1 MSFLFCLP
9 FANRASVSGDLYIDF
24 DRNHLIFP
32 VACLVCQVTAMFI
45 IFLPE
50 HAYAS
55 HIISRI
61 SYMFC
66 IMVLVHFPW
75 LIVVPLLVFLFWVEP
90 GDEFVN
96 EEPVEYAYEDQAFDN
111 SENLAGKMTIPSKSL
126 LSLLASCSL
135 FCYAYAAIP
144 TTCLSCLLYCWTKP
158 LTHLVL
164 ANRCLA
170 MLPLCSAPLIALLV
184 AGEDWSLFHVGTWIF
199 CWDITISLI

>member
-1 MSFLFCLP
+1 MCYRAVNRRIMSFLFCLP

-32 VACLVCQVTAMFI
+32 VACLVFQVTALFI
-45 IFLPE
+45 IFSPE

-61 SYMFC
+61 SCMFC
-66 IMVLVHFPW
+66 IMLLVHFPW
-75 LIVVPLLVFLFWVEP
+75 LIVVPLLVFLLWVEP

-135 FCYAYAAIP
+135 YCYAALP
-144 TTCLSCLLYCWTKP
+144 TTCYIKPPKLTWTS
-158 LTHLVL
+158 
-164 ANRCLA
+164 N
-170 MLPLCSAPLIALLV
+170 LCHPS
-184 AGEDWSLFHVGTWIF
+184 
-199 CWDITISLI
+199 